1 MTRARRVAAFV
12 LVIVA
17 AACAAGPSRA
27 AGPAFAP
34 VVPGTALSYPRDHGA
49 HPDFRTEWWY
59 ITGWLDLPG
68 HRNAGFQVTFF
79 RTRTG
84 IAPGN
89 PSRFAPHQLIFAHA
103 AISDPAHGRL
113 RHDQRAARAG
123 FGLAEAAQEDTRIV
137 LDDWRLERRG
147 DVYVM
152 RIEGREFR
160 LALEAVPSGLPVPQG
175 DRGFS
180 RKGPRPAQAS
190 WYYSRP
196 QLAVR
201 GSVTVEGRET
211 AVTGRA
217 WLDHE
222 WSSELLDDAA
232 VGWDWAGV
240 NLDDGGALTV
250 FRLRDA
256 AGNTR
261 WAGGSRRWPDGR
273 QRVFGPEALN
283 FAPRRHW
290 QSPHSQVRYPVEMA
304 VTVGGEGG
312 GTWVLMPL
320 MDDQELDA
328 RASTG
333 NRYWE
338 GAVTAYRDA
347 RPVGRGYLELTG
359 YGNRLRM

>member
-1 MTRARRVAAFV
+1 MPRRRAAWLLA
-12 LVIVA
+12 LA
-17 AACAAGPSRA
+17 LAGLAPVPGRA
-27 AGPAFAP
+27 AGPAFAA
-34 VVPGTALSYPRDHGA
+34 VVPGAPLSFPRDHGA

-59 ITGWLDLPG
+59 VTGWLDLPDG
-68 HRNAGFQVTFF
+68 RSVGFQVTFF

-89 PSRFAPHQLIFAHA
+89 PSRFAPHQLVFAHA
-103 AISDPAHGRL
+103 ALADPAVGRL

-123 FGLAEAAQEDTRIV
+123 FGLAEAAEGDTRLV
-137 LDDWRLERRG
+137 LDGWTLDRRG
-147 DVYVM
+147 RTYAMDILA
-152 RIEGREFR
+152 RDFR
-160 LALEAVPSGLPVPQG
+160 LALEAEAAGPPLLQG
-175 DRGFS
+175 EAGFS

-201 GSVTVEGRET
+201 GRLAVEGRET

-222 WSSELLDDAA
+222 WSSELLDEAA
-232 VGWDWAGV
+232 VGWDWAGI

-256 AGNTR
+256 RGNTR
-261 WAGGSRRWPDGR
+261 WAGGSRRWADGR
-273 QRVFGPEALN
+273 QRA
-283 FAPRRHW
+283 FAPGELAFEPRRHW
-290 QSPHSQVRYPVEMA
+290 QSPRGPARYPVEMA
-304 VTVGGEGG
+304 VTVAGPGG
-312 GTWVLMPL
+312 GTWLLSPL
-320 MDDQELDA
+320 LDDQELDA

-333 NRYWE
+333 NLYWE
-338 GAVTAYRDA
+338 GAVTALRDG

-359 YGNRLRM
+359 YGTRLRM